1 MRGRAAVGGSWPP
14 ALVRFGGRHTPT
26 SSRRCVSAGMG
37 AATPKN
43 GRGRIEGERIPAGT
57 GRGGG
62 LMARFEI
69 PDGWTAQ
76 AYQFALDPTPAQVEA
91 LGSHAGAAR
100 FAYNVMLAAVKA
112 NLDQRAAERS
122 YGIVE
127 RDLTPTM
134 SWSFQSL
141 RKDWNQRKH
150 TVAVRADGTPWWPE
164 NSKEVYASGCRALSE
179 ALANWD
185 ASRKGVRNGPRMG
198 FPRFKTKAGATKKF
212 TFTTG
217 PIRLEPDRHHI
228 TLPGLARSRPT
239 RTPASWPAG
248 SRRVPPGC

>member
-1 MRGRAAVGGSWPP
+1 MLGLAAVGGSWAP

-112 NLDQRAAERS
+112 NLDQRAAECS

-134 SWSFQSL
+134 SWSFRRCERIGPAQTH
-141 RKDWNQRKH
+141 RGGACRRH
-150 TVAVRADGTPWWPE
+150 AVVARE
-164 NSKEVYASGCRALSE
+164 L
-179 ALANWD
+179 
-185 ASRKGVRNGPRMG
+185 
-198 FPRFKTKAGATKKF
+198 
-212 TFTTG
+212 
-217 PIRLEPDRHHI
+217 
-228 TLPGLARSRPT
+228 
-239 RTPASWPAG
+239 
-248 SRRVPPGC
+248 